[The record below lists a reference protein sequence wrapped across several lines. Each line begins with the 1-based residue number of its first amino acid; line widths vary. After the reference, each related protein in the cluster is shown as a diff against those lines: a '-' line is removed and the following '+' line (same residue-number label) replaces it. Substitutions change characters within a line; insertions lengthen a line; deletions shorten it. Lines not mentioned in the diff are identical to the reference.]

1 LLANGHYNVGFFA
14 RGGCPAPY
22 LTPWHN
28 DRHKLERYKLRESH
42 YKTRIDY
49 LLSVLKPGDR
59 IVFVSSLPSYLG
71 EGVTPSRAKVAAGY
85 RSAIRKVDREVKARG
100 GRLVL
105 VSPLPSFPDSQIK
118 TPLSMCKIEWFRPAW
133 TVPLDCKILTVSR
146 DNELLKSQPIR
157 SLQQALARESN
168 SIDVFDPFPAICQAG
183 QPSCANQRQGVFMFS
198 DSNHLTNAGAAMLSK
213 SFTTFL
219 HQSDSRLENPRSAVD
234 LAVPKP

>member
-1 LLANGHYNVGFFA
+1 MKRIDGTTINTVNCFQDPTLPIRHPRAGTDPCRTIANTSRPALYFEGDSHAHSIIPIGVSLLANGHYNVGFFA

-71 EGVTPSRAKVAAGY
+71 EGVTPSSATVAAGY

-133 TVPLDCKILTVSR
+133 TVPLDCKIL
-146 DNELLKSQPIR
+146 
-157 SLQQALARESN
+157 
-168 SIDVFDPFPAICQAG
+168 ICI
-183 QPSCANQRQGVFMFS
+183 
-198 DSNHLTNAGAAMLSK
+198 T
-213 SFTTFL
+213 
-219 HQSDSRLENPRSAVD
+219 
-234 LAVPKP
+234 